1 MSRSAPPPSVSPS
14 TSSSAAD
21 EVARLV
27 ERGETGIDGDPLA
40 PQQQDARINAVDGD
54 HGRPAAARDGLPVY
68 GVFGV
73 LYATSFCSGFQTVS

>member
-1 MSRSAPPPSVSPS
+1 M
-14 TSSSAAD
+14 AD
-21 EVARLV
+21 EQDRELKVCGRLGPRLGP
-27 ERGETGIDGDPLA
+27 EPQPA
-40 PQQQDARINAVDGD
+40 PQAASPQQQDARINAVDGD